1 MENEN
6 SKVSNKCS
14 RYSFT
19 AFILDFYPSI
29 AFASAPE
36 DRRESFR
43 EDPLSAKGE
52 IKRELRE
59 YMNDYLFNLASSNPR
74 VFSMLMDSY
83 NLYLYTE
90 INGNSVL

>member
-6 SKVSNKCS
+6 SEVSYKGS

-19 AFILDFYPSI
+19 SFIFDVYPSI
-29 AFASAPE
+29 AVASIPE
-36 DRRESFR
+36 YRRDSFQ
-43 EDPLSAKGE
+43 EDHFNGKGE
-52 IKRELRE
+52 IKREWRE
-59 YMNDYLFNLASSNPR
+59 YMNDYLFNLASANSR
-74 VFSMLMDSY
+74 VFGMLMDAY

>member
-6 SKVSNKCS
+6 SKASDKGS

-19 AFILDFYPSI
+19 SFLFDVFPSI
-29 AFASAPE
+29 ALASIPE
-36 DRRESFR
+36 DRRDAFQ
-43 EDPLSAKGE
+43 EDHFNGKGE
-52 IKRELRE
+52 LKREWRE
-59 YMNDYLFNLASSNPR
+59 YMNDYLFNIASANPR
-74 VFSMLMDSY
+74 VFGMLMDSY

>member
-6 SKVSNKCS
+6 SKASNKGS

-19 AFILDFYPSI
+19 SFLFDVFPSI
-29 AFASAPE
+29 ALASIPE
-36 DRRESFR
+36 DRRDSFQ
-43 EDPLSAKGE
+43 EDHFNGKGE
-52 IKRELRE
+52 LKREWRE
-59 YMNDYLFNLASSNPR
+59 YMNDYLFNIASANPR
-74 VFSMLMDSY
+74 VFGMLMDSY

>member
-6 SKVSNKCS
+6 SEVSRKGS

-19 AFILDFYPSI
+19 AFIFDFYPSI
-29 AFASAPE
+29 ASSSIPE
-36 DRRESFR
+36 DRRDSFE
-43 EDPLSAKGE
+43 EDHFDSKGE
-52 IKRELRE
+52 LKREWRE
-59 YMNDYLFNLASSNPR
+59 YMNDYLFNLASANPR
-74 VFSMLMDSY
+74 VFSMLMDAY